1 MPFEKSRLVV
11 QAYNNKGKKMILTQ
25 SLTIQRASQ
34 RVIVALALLLA
45 NKNICLLIRDITQA
59 YIQSTTLLN
68 RLILARLP
76 REIKDKFL
84 SYTIMIVR
92 KPLYRIPEAGTHW

>member
-11 QAYNNKGKKMILTQ
+11 QAYNNKGKEIILTQ

-34 RVIVALALLLA
+34 RVIVALALSLA
-45 NKNICLLIRDITQA
+45 NRKICLSIRDITQA

-76 REIKDKFL
+76 KKIKDKFPPN
-84 SYTIMIVR
+84 TIMIVR
-92 KPLYRIPEAGTHW
+92 KPLYKIPEAGTH

>member
-11 QAYNNKGKKMILTQ
+11 QAYNNKEKKIILTQ

-34 RVIVALALLLA
+34 RLIVALALLLA
-45 NKNICLLIRDITQA
+45 NRNIYLLICNITQA
-59 YIQSTTLLN
+59 YIQLTTLFN

-76 REIKDKFL
+76 KKIKDKFL
-84 SYTIMIVR
+84 SNTIMIIR
-92 KPLYRIPEAGTHW
+92 KLLYRILEAGTH

>member
-34 RVIVALALLLA
+34 RVIVALALSLA
-45 NKNICLLIRDITQA
+45 NKNIRLLICDIT
-59 YIQSTTLLN
+59 
-68 RLILARLP
+68 
-76 REIKDKFL
+76 
-84 SYTIMIVR
+84 
-92 KPLYRIPEAGTHW
+92 

>member
-11 QAYNNKGKKMILTQ
+11 QAYNNKEKEIILTQ

-45 NKNICLLIRDITQA
+45 NKNICLLIRDIT
-59 YIQSTTLLN
+59 
-68 RLILARLP
+68 
-76 REIKDKFL
+76 
-84 SYTIMIVR
+84 
-92 KPLYRIPEAGTHW
+92 